1 MNGMILIFSVRS
13 REQTWACTWVLFE
26 LSLKDVVMDADVR
39 YTYRSAHH
47 LCITCTGILHGYGN
61 SPVCPWKSVLPY
73 VNSLS
78 CELLAPIFIVD
89 LIMKKSNRANFDS
102 TPIFAANF
110 ARWTRTIGQASILSK
125 STKYLLHHVYVSP
138 AGTALNRSY
147 RQCLIANHDLSLW
160 WSHFFIFCLFTNKH
174 MNILNKLSISAFFNH

>member
-1 MNGMILIFSVRS
+1 
-13 REQTWACTWVLFE
+13 
-26 LSLKDVVMDADVR
+26 MDADVR
-39 YTYRSAHH
+39 YTYRRAHH
-47 LCITCTGILHGYGN
+47 LCITCTVILHGYGN

-102 TPIFAANF
+102 TPICRQLCSLNTNNWPSFHSEQVNEIPATPRLRVTCRNC
-110 ARWTRTIGQASILSK
+110 SK
-125 STKYLLHHVYVSP
+125 PFL
-138 AGTALNRSY
+138 
-147 RQCLIANHDLSLW
+147 QCLIANHDLSLW